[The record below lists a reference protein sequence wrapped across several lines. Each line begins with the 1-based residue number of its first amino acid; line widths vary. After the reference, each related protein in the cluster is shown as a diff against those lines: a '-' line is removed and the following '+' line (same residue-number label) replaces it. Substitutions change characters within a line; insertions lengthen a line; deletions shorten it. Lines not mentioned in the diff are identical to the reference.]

1 MVTNMLQHYITKK
14 RKYINHHGN
23 KITNNTITILVYDS
37 VIFPLH
43 HLVILCTLVSH

>member
-1 MVTNMLQHYITKK
+1 MVTNMLQHYIKK

-23 KITNNTITILVYDS
+23 KITNNTIAIYDS
-37 VIFPLH
+37 VIFHLH